1 MGYKYIEYK
10 DGKEVTVKQKIN
22 EQHSWMLGDSMKRRI
37 SQSSVNKIDQNDWTI
52 TGISATTMSN
62 LQLVLKC
69 SKIYELKKQVG
80 RTLSEDG
87 KTGIAILVKD
97 GKPYLQQMDVT
108 YLETEMYEISYVEAN
123 TGKYY
128 NEDGL
133 EMSLPV
139 SVAFEIDKRGRVIKK
154 EFVTLEGNT
163 KKVLSSFK
171 YPKGIK
177 RIPFVLMKNNA
188 DGLGDIDNVGMWD
201 AIKQLNFF
209 ASDFGVEWS
218 VSRTLWTDREAFADQ
233 DLESVVTDNSRFI
246 KRKSIKSKLQEASE
260 PISLGSQSILVL
272 KEAIDFVEEKILEYT
287 FTAKKSDSSG
297 TNKFNKEISM
307 FNQDASEYLE
317 AKRMQRDSDY
327 TELISKLIEVM
338 SFLKLAVATEIDTI
352 AVAINLSTLEEGIV
366 KEAEGI
372 EEQPTVNESEEED
385 E

>member
-22 EQHSWMLGDSMKRRI
+22 EQHSWMLGNSMKRRI